1 MSRNDGNKERR
12 QGIKK
17 MARTM
22 ENIAKNEALLEE
34 SADELTPSQLKEI
47 RAGQS
52 NKKRYLKE
60 ALNTIKN
67 NGPIQWSD

>member
-12 QGIKK
+12 QDIKK

-34 SADELTPSQLKEI
+34 SADDLTLVNWKKSAQVSIIKEI
-47 RAGQS
+47 F
-52 NKKRYLKE
+52 KRSYE
-60 ALNTIKN
+60 YN
-67 NGPIQWSD
+67 